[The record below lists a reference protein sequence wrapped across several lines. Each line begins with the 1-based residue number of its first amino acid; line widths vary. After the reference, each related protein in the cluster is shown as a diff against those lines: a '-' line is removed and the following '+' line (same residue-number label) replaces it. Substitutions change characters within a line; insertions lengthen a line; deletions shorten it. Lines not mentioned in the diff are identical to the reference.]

1 MEGIEATYEKL
12 KISVPSSHGVVDVTV
27 LRKSGRP
34 AEYQVYNGYLA
45 SSTVHRHHLEKIILV
60 AFDASIITITRDATV
75 LTPNKYTVHPASL
88 EVDQSEV
95 WMDA

>member
-1 MEGIEATYEKL
+1 MMVHLCNQMQCVWRPRDLYQL
-12 KISVPSSHGVVDVTV
+12 KGFSFI
-27 LRKSGRP
+27 
-34 AEYQVYNGYLA
+34 EYQVYNGYLA
-45 SSTVHRHHLEKIILV
+45 SSTVVHRHHLEKIILV